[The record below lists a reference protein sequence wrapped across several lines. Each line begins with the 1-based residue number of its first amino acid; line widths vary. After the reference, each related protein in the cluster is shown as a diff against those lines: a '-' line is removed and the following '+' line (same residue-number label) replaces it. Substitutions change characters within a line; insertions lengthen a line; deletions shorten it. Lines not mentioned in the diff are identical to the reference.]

1 MINIY
6 RVCNCT
12 QFAHRKSLSVIIDF
26 GSFLECVVVYSLS
39 NSQLVHIELLRKW
52 EKKSEGGGWGWEK
65 ERERE
70 REREE
75 KRIT

>member
-1 MINIY
+1 M
-6 RVCNCT
+6 
-12 QFAHRKSLSVIIDF
+12 IIDF

-52 EKKSEGGGWGWEK
+52 EKKSEGGW

-70 REREE
+70 REREGGKE
-75 KRIT
+75 NYVRDRKFISHGCMIRQ